1 MEQIRVVE
9 LFAGVGGFRLGLE
22 QASSCFQTVWA
33 NQWEP
38 SMRSQFA
45 FECYERHFGH
55 RPEHVCQN
63 IVTAKENIP
72 PHDLLVG
79 GFPCQDYSI
88 AKRGARGIE
97 GKKGVLWWE
106 INAILRAHK
115 PRYVLLENVDRLIKS
130 PAWQKGRDFSI
141 ILRCFYEAGYAV
153 EWRVINAADYGEAQR
168 RRRTFLFAFRNDT
181 ALFRKAA
188 DLICVEGLKG
198 AHQLLLQD
206 GFFAPIF
213 SLYGFERKYSEGW
226 LDEFRYLDLKDLSA
240 AQSCHFY
247 ASGLMVNGRFYSVE
261 SIPLQFPYKPLCS
274 VLETAP
280 LAERYF
286 LSAAD
291 INHWRY
297 LKGAKQETRHRRNG
311 STYFF
316 SEGSMAFP
324 DRSDLPARTMLTSE
338 GSVSRSTHVVAD
350 PQTQRLRT
358 LTPIECERLNGFP
371 DDWTAGM
378 PERLRY
384 FTMGNALVVPLV
396 KAFGKRI
403 SALAEDDQRS

>member
-22 QASSCFQTVWA
+22 QASANFQTVWA

-38 SMRSQFA
+38 SMQAQFA
-45 FECYERHFGH
+45 FDCYERHFGH

-63 IVTAKENIP
+63 IVTAKEGIP
-72 PHDLLVG
+72 PHDLLIG

-88 AKRGARGIE
+88 AKKDARGIE

-106 INAILRAHK
+106 INTILQTHR

-181 ALFRKAA
+181 ALFREAAEGICVSGLKAA
-188 DLICVEGLKG
+188 
-198 AHQLLLQD
+198 HRLLLQD
-206 GFFAPIF
+206 GFFAPSF
-213 SLYGFERKYSEGW
+213 PLYGFERKYSEGW
-226 LDEFRYLDLKDLSA
+226 LDEFQYLDLKDLSA
-240 AQSCHFY
+240 KQSCHFY
-247 ASGLMVNGRFYSVE
+247 DSGLMVNGRYYSVE
-261 SIPLQFPYKPLCS
+261 SIPVQFPYRPLCS
-274 VLETAP
+274 ILEDCKP
-280 LAERYF
+280 DKRYF
-286 LSAAD
+286 LSAVD
-291 INHWRY
+291 MERWQY
-297 LKGAKQETRHRRNG
+297 LKGAKHELRHRKNG
-311 STYFF
+311 VPYFF
-316 SEGSMAFP
+316 SEGAMAFP
-324 DRSDLPARTMLTSE
+324 DRLDLPSRTMLTSE
-338 GSVSRSTHVVAD
+338 GTVSRSSHVVVD

-358 LTPIECERLNGFP
+358 LTPIECERLNGFS
-371 DDWTAGM
+371 DNWTAGM

-396 KAFGKRI
+396 KAMGKRI
-403 SALAEDDQRS
+403 SALAEDEQRS

>member
-88 AKRGARGIE
+88 AKKGARGIE

-188 DLICVEGLKG
+188 ELICVEGLKG

-213 SLYGFERKYSEGW
+213 PLYGFERKYSEGW

-240 AQSCHFY
+240 AQSCHSSATYQLIESGGNIKAVQGNTGHATTGILMDTYAHTQDKPRLELTEKIEADFY
-247 ASGLMVNGRFYSVE
+247 TQDVVDA
-261 SIPLQFPYKPLCS
+261 KPQEPPENKTPVATKITGKMILEAIRQMDAEERRELTR
-274 VLETAP
+274 VLFA
-280 LAERYF
+280 
-286 LSAAD
+286 
-291 INHWRY
+291 
-297 LKGAKQETRHRRNG
+297 
-311 STYFF
+311 
-316 SEGSMAFP
+316 
-324 DRSDLPARTMLTSE
+324 
-338 GSVSRSTHVVAD
+338 
-350 PQTQRLRT
+350 
-358 LTPIECERLNGFP
+358 
-371 DDWTAGM
+371 
-378 PERLRY
+378 
-384 FTMGNALVVPLV
+384 
-396 KAFGKRI
+396 
-403 SALAEDDQRS
+403 